1 MTSETKGPRTEPIAG
16 ELFRGKYPPL
26 GLFVWEFAM
35 AGTWPV
41 LATTG
46 LDFGVIDME
55 HSAFSYRDV
64 GTMLSGARSTS
75 LPALVR
81 VPELNRNTIGRVLD
95 LGADGVILPHV
106 TSEREAAELVSYT
119 KFAPQG
125 LRNVAF
131 GCPHDG
137 YGSTRL
143 SLSDFAAVANANTV
157 CVPMIE
163 DMEGVAAAEEICQT
177 PGVDAV
183 WLGFADLSHALG
195 AIGDYESDAFADAEA
210 QVLRACADA
219 GIPTGVVAGTSE
231 LAVRQLRRGYGAVA
245 LGTDLTVLQNGLT
258 DLVRHVA
265 SARDP
270 G

>member
-1 MTSETKGPRTEPIAG
+1 MSSETIGARTEPIG
-16 ELFRGKYPPL
+16 GQLFQGGRPPL

-46 LDFGVIDME
+46 VDFGVIDME

-64 GTMLSGARSTS
+64 GTMLTGARSTS

-81 VPELNRNTIGRVLD
+81 VPELNKNAIGRVLD
-95 LGADGVILPHV
+95 LGADGVIVPHI
-106 TSEREAAELVSYT
+106 TSEREAADLVSFA
-119 KFAPQG
+119 KFGPLG

-143 SLSDFAAVANANTV
+143 SLTEFAAVANANTL

-163 DMEGVAAAEEICQT
+163 DVDGVEAAEAICQT
-177 PGVDAV
+177 PGVDAI

-195 AIGDYESDAFADAEA
+195 SIGDYESDAFASAEKR
-210 QVLRACADA
+210 VLRACSDA
-219 GIPTGVVAGTSE
+219 GIPVGVVAGTVE
-231 LAVRQLRRGYGAVA
+231 HAREQIDRGYGAIA
-245 LGTDLTVLQNGLT
+245 LGTDLTVLQGRLT
-258 DLVRHVA
+258 DMVNQVA
-265 SARDP
+265 GP
-270 G
+270 THEG